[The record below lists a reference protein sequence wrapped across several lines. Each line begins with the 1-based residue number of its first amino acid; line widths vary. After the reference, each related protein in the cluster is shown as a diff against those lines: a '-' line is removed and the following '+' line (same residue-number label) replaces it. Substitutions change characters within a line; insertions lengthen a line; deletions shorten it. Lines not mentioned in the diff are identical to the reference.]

1 MSGEGRGSSR
11 GWPPGH
17 GEDAGDPGAA
27 ARSGGP
33 APTTLLRGG
42 TVVVGGTASR
52 RDLLI
57 RGETIAAVGDPAG
70 EGSDLAVEA
79 DRVVDATGLLVLPG
93 GVDTHVHF
101 NDVFMGTV
109 SVHDYLAGTRAAAH
123 GGTTSVIDF
132 SNQVPGGT
140 LAKTL
145 ADKRE
150 EARGKALVDWGVHP
164 VLTRA
169 DEATLAEIPDLVR
182 AGAPTMKCYMTYRSD
197 GLLMEDADLA
207 RIARRLREA
216 GGMLMLH
223 AEDNDAIEANV
234 PRLVGEGKTAPIFHA
249 RSKPPEVETEAIRRI
264 VAMARETRG
273 RFFIV
278 HLASPGGLELVAGAM
293 AEGLD
298 IRAETCTHYLV
309 FTEAMLERPDGIKW
323 ICSPPLRDEGAQAEL
338 WEGVA
343 DGRIRMVTSDD
354 AAYSWEAK
362 LYGKDRFD
370 LCPNGIPGIEPRLQI
385 LYSEGVAKG
394 RISLPRF
401 VEIVS
406 TAPARLFGLYPRK
419 GTLEPGADADIVL
432 LDPEARWVMGQD
444 TLHMAT
450 DWSAY
455 EGIQMTGRIVK
466 VFSRGELLVDGEE
479 LLGVP
484 GRGRYLP
491 RRLDV

>member
-1 MSGEGRGSSR
+1 M
-11 GWPPGH
+11 
-17 GEDAGDPGAA
+17 
-27 ARSGGP
+27 
-33 APTTLLRGG
+33 
-42 TVVVGGTASR
+42 VVGDTVAR

-57 RGETIAAVGDPAG
+57 RGETIAALGNLEG
-70 EGSDLAVEA
+70 EGGELAVEA
-79 DRVVDATGLLVLPG
+79 DRIVDAAGLLVFPG

-109 SVHDYLAGTRAAAH
+109 SVHDYLTGTRAAAY

-132 SNQVPGGT
+132 SNQVPGGSLART
-140 LAKTL
+140 LE
-145 ADKRE
+145 DKRG

-164 VLTRA
+164 VITRA
-169 DEATLAEIPDLVR
+169 DEATLAEIPEVVR
-182 AGAPTMKCYMTYRSD
+182 AGAPTIKCYMTYRSD
-197 GLLMEDADLA
+197 GLLMEDPDLA
-207 RIARRLREA
+207 RIARRLTEA

-234 PRLVGEGKTAPIFHA
+234 PRLIGEGKTAPIFHA
-249 RSKPPEVETEAIRRI
+249 RSKPPEVEAEAIRRI
-264 VAMARETRG
+264 VGMARETGG

-278 HLASPGGLELVAGAM
+278 HLASPGGLELVTGAM

-309 FTEAMLERPDGIKW
+309 FTEAMLERQDGIKW
-323 ICSPPLRDEGAQAEL
+323 ICSPPLRDEGVREAL
-338 WEGVA
+338 WKGVS

-362 LYGKDRFD
+362 RYGKDRFD
-370 LCPNGIPGIEPRLQI
+370 LCPNGIPGIEPRFQI

-401 VEIVS
+401 AEIVS
-406 TAPARLFGLYPRK
+406 TAPARLFGLYPKK
-419 GTLEPGADADIVL
+419 GTLEPGADADVVL

-455 EGIQMTGRIVK
+455 EGIEVTGRIVK
-466 VFSRGELLVDGEE
+466 VFSRGELLVEGEQ
-479 LLGVP
+479 LLGMP
-484 GRGRYLP
+484 GRGRYLH

>member
-1 MSGEGRGSSR
+1 MSGEGRGPHGSR
-11 GWPPGH
+11 
-17 GEDAGDPGAA
+17 A
-27 ARSGGP
+27 P
-33 APTTLLRGG
+33 ALTTLIRGG
-42 TVVVGGTASR
+42 TVVVGDTVAR

-57 RGETIAAVGDPAG
+57 RGETIAALGNLEG
-70 EGSDLAVEA
+70 EGGELAVES
-79 DRVVDATGLLVLPG
+79 DRIVDAAGLLVLPG

-109 SVHDYLAGTRAAAH
+109 SVHDYLAGTRAAAY

-132 SNQVPGGT
+132 SNQVPGGSLART
-140 LAKTL
+140 LEDT
-145 ADKRE
+145 RE

-164 VLTRA
+164 VITRA
-169 DEATLAEIPDLVR
+169 DEATLAEIPEVVR
-182 AGAPTMKCYMTYRSD
+182 AGAPTIKCYMTYRSD
-197 GLLMEDADLA
+197 GLLMEDPDLA
-207 RIARRLREA
+207 RIARRLTEA

-234 PRLVGEGKTAPIFHA
+234 PRLIGEGKTAPIFHA
-249 RSKPPEVETEAIRRI
+249 RSKPPEVEAEAIRRI
-264 VAMARETRG
+264 VGMARETGG

-278 HLASPGGLELVAGAM
+278 HLASPGGLELVTGAM

-309 FTEAMLERPDGIKW
+309 FTEAMLERQDGIKW
-323 ICSPPLRDEGAQAEL
+323 ICSPPLRDEGVREAL
-338 WEGVA
+338 WKGVS

-362 LYGKDRFD
+362 RYGKDRFD
-370 LCPNGIPGIEPRLQI
+370 LCPHWIPGIEPRFQI

-394 RISLPRF
+394 RISLARF
-401 VEIVS
+401 AEVVS
-406 TAPARLFGLYPRK
+406 SEPARLFGLYPKK
-419 GTLEPGADADIVL
+419 GTLERGADADVVL
-432 LDPEARWVMGQD
+432 LDPEVRWVMGQD

-455 EGIQMTGRIVK
+455 EGIEVKGRIVK
-466 VFSRGELLVDGEE
+466 VFSRGELLVDGEQ
-479 LLGVP
+479 LLGTP
-484 GRGRYLP
+484 GRGRYLH

>member
-1 MSGEGRGSSR
+1 M
-11 GWPPGH
+11 
-17 GEDAGDPGAA
+17 
-27 ARSGGP
+27 
-33 APTTLLRGG
+33 
-42 TVVVGGTASR
+42 VVGDTVSR

-57 RGETIAAVGDPAG
+57 RGETIAALGNLEG
-70 EGSDLAVEA
+70 EGGELAVEA
-79 DRVVDATGLLVLPG
+79 DRIVDAAGLLVFPG

-109 SVHDYLAGTRAAAH
+109 SVHDYLTGTRAAAY

-132 SNQVPGGT
+132 SNQVPGGSLART
-140 LAKTL
+140 LE
-145 ADKRE
+145 DKRE

-164 VLTRA
+164 VITRA
-169 DEATLAEIPDLVR
+169 DEATLAEIPEVVR
-182 AGAPTMKCYMTYRSD
+182 AGAPTIKCYMTYRSD
-197 GLLMEDADLA
+197 GLLMEDPDLA
-207 RIARRLREA
+207 RIARRLTEA

-234 PRLVGEGKTAPIFHA
+234 PRLIGEGKTAPIFHA
-249 RSKPPEVETEAIRRI
+249 RSKPPEVEAEAIRRI
-264 VAMARETRG
+264 VRMARETGG

-278 HLASPGGLELVAGAM
+278 HLASPGGLELVTGAM

-309 FTEAMLERPDGIKW
+309 FTEAMLERQDGIKW
-323 ICSPPLRDEGAQAEL
+323 ICSPPLRDEEVRRTL
-338 WEGVA
+338 WEGVS

-362 LYGKDRFD
+362 RYGKDRFD
-370 LCPNGIPGIEPRLQI
+370 LCPNGIPGIEPRFQI

-401 VEIVS
+401 AEIVS
-406 TAPARLFGLYPRK
+406 TAPARLFGLYPKK

-455 EGIQMTGRIVK
+455 EGIEVTGRIVK
-466 VFSRGELLVDGEE
+466 VFSRGELLVEGEQ
-479 LLGVP
+479 LLGTP
-484 GRGRYLP
+484 GRGRYLH

>member
-1 MSGEGRGSSR
+1 MRGEGSAPSRPDGPGRSPSSR
-11 GWPPGH
+11 P
-17 GEDAGDPGAA
+17 AA
-27 ARSGGP
+27 APGGRPP
-33 APTTLLRGG
+33 ATLIRGG
-42 TVVVGGTASR
+42 TVVVRGEAR
-52 RDLLI
+52 VRDLLL
-57 RGETIAAVGDPAG
+57 RGETIADPG
-70 EGSDLAVEA
+70 DLAGQVA

-109 SVHDYLAGTRAAAH
+109 SVHDYLAGTRAAAF

-145 ADKRE
+145 EDKRE

-169 DEATLAEIPDLVR
+169 DEATLDEIPRLVE
-182 AGAPTMKCYMTYRSD
+182 AGTPTIKCYRTYRSD
-197 GLLMEDADLA
+197 GLLMEDPQLV
-207 RIARRLREA
+207 RIARRLTAA

-234 PRLVGEGKTAPIFHA
+234 PRLIAEGKTAPVCHA
-249 RSKPPEVETEAIRRI
+249 RSKPPDVDTQAIRRI
-264 VAMARETRG
+264 VAMARHTGG

-278 HLASPGGLELVAGAM
+278 HLASPGGLALVAAAM

-298 IRAETCTHYLV
+298 LRAETCAHYLV

-323 ICSPPLRDEGAQAEL
+323 ICSPPLRDEEVRRVL
-338 WEGVA
+338 WEAVA

-362 LYGKDRFD
+362 LLGRDRFD
-370 LCPNGIPGIEPRLQI
+370 LCPNGIPGIEPRFQI
-385 LYSEGVAKG
+385 LYSEGVARG

-401 VEIVS
+401 AEIVS
-406 TAPARLFGLYPRK
+406 TEPARLFGMYPRK
-419 GTLEPGADADIVL
+419 GTLEPGSDADVVL
-432 LDPEARWVMGQD
+432 LDPQARWTMGQG

-455 EGIQMTGRIVK
+455 EGIEVTGKIVK

-479 LLGVP
+479 LLGTP
-484 GRGRYLP
+484 GRGRYLH
-491 RRLDV
+491 RRLDGI

>member
-1 MSGEGRGSSR
+1 MGVEG
-11 GWPPGH
+11 PG
-17 GEDAGDPGAA
+17 DAPTTLIRNGTVVAGGAA
-27 ARSGGP
+27 ARQN
-33 APTTLLRGG
+33 
-42 TVVVGGTASR
+42 
-52 RDLLI
+52 LLI
-57 RGETIAAVGDPAG
+57 RGETIAAVGDAA
-70 EGSDLAVEA
+70 EKEA

-109 SVHDYLAGTRAAAH
+109 SVHDYLTGTRAAVY

-132 SNQVPGGT
+132 SNQLPGGT

-145 ADKRE
+145 EDKHR
-150 EARGKALVDWGVHP
+150 EARGRALVDWGVHP
-164 VLTRA
+164 VITRA
-169 DEATLAEIPDLVR
+169 DEATLSEIPRVVE
-182 AGAPTMKCYMTYRSD
+182 AGAPTIKCYMTYRSD
-197 GLLMEDADLA
+197 GLLMEDPELEE
-207 RIARRLREA
+207 IARRLTGA

-234 PRLVGEGKTAPIFHA
+234 PRLVAEGKTAPIFHA
-249 RSKPPEVETEAIRRI
+249 RSKPPEVETRAIRRI
-264 VAMARETRG
+264 VEMARNTGG

-278 HLASPGGLELVAGAM
+278 HLASPGGLELVTAARS
-293 AEGLD
+293 EGLD
-298 IRAETCTHYLV
+298 VRAETCAHYLF

-323 ICSPPLRDEGAQAEL
+323 ICSPPLRNQATRQVL

-343 DGRIRMVTSDD
+343 DGRILQVTSDD

-362 LYGKDRFD
+362 LMGKDRFD
-370 LCPNGIPGIEPRLQI
+370 LCPNGIPGIEPRFQI
-385 LYSEGVAKG
+385 LYSEGVAAG

-401 VEIVS
+401 VEIVAE
-406 TAPARLFGLYPRK
+406 APARLFGLYPQK
-419 GTLEPGADADIVL
+419 GTLKPGADADIVL

-455 EGIQMTGRIVK
+455 EGIEVTGKIRK

-479 LLGVP
+479 ILGAP
-484 GRGRYLP
+484 GRGRYLH
-491 RRLDV
+491 RRLDVH